1 MSGGPRPSGAGQ
13 VAVVTGAASGIGR
26 HLVGAL
32 VTSGRSVLAADVN
45 EAGLDAARVAEGWP
59 DSAVA
64 TTRFDVRQAE
74 GWDAA
79 IALALGRF
87 GRLDLV
93 LNVAAYLHPGWTQDI
108 ALEDVDRH
116 IDINVKGVI
125 LGTRAAARHMVRQRS
140 GHIINIGSLASLA
153 PVSGLA
159 LYAASKFAVR
169 GFSLAAAGD
178 LKPHGVA
185 VTVVMPDAVATPMLD
200 LQVGYEEAAL
210 TFSGSAPLT
219 VEDITRAILETVI
232 PERPL
237 ELALP
242 WTRGAMAKAG
252 ALWPGLAGRLDPLL
266 RKKGR
271 KNQAKR

>member
-1 MSGGPRPSGAGQ
+1 
-13 VAVVTGAASGIGR
+13 
-26 HLVGAL
+26 
-32 VTSGRSVLAADVN
+32 
-45 EAGLDAARVAEGWP
+45 
-59 DSAVA
+59 
-64 TTRFDVRQAE
+64 
-74 GWDAA
+74 
-79 IALALGRF
+79 
-87 GRLDLV
+87 
-93 LNVAAYLHPGWTQDI
+93 
-108 ALEDVDRH
+108 
-116 IDINVKGVI
+116 
-125 LGTRAAARHMVRQRS
+125 
-140 GHIINIGSLASLA
+140 
-153 PVSGLA
+153 
-159 LYAASKFAVR
+159 
-169 GFSLAAAGD
+169 
-178 LKPHGVA
+178 
-185 VTVVMPDAVATPMLD
+185 MPDAVATPMLD